1 MGKDLYDSHES
12 VRAIFDKADQVLGR
26 PISKICFEGPQEELT
41 KTINA
46 QPGIFLVSAALLTLL
61 NEEGIKPSI
70 VAGHS
75 LGEITAYYAS
85 GVLSLEDALLVI
97 KERGEG
103 MAKSYPSEKSAMA
116 AVLGANEDTINTV
129 LGPFKN
135 DPLVCANFNC
145 PGQIVISGQKASMD
159 NAIPKLK
166 EQGAKVI
173 PLNVSGAFHSP
184 LMQAGSDHL
193 KAFIDSVT
201 FNDAMCPIVLNR
213 SAQQEHSPIALKENL
228 PQQVVS
234 SVQWIK
240 SIESISNDVDA
251 ILECGP
257 GMVLTG
263 LIKKIDSTIT
273 RYSVSNV
280 DTLTKFL
287 ATVRSEAT
295 C

>member
-1 MGKDLYDSHES
+1 
-12 VRAIFDKADQVLGR
+12 
-26 PISKICFEGPQEELT
+26 
-41 KTINA
+41 
-46 QPGIFLVSAALLTLL
+46 
-61 NEEGIKPSI
+61 I

-116 AVLGANEDTINTV
+116 AVLGANEETINSV
-129 LGPFKN
+129 IEPYQN

-145 PGQIVISGQKASMD
+145 PGQIVVSGQKESMD

-184 LMQAGSDHL
+184 LMQGGSEHL
-193 KAFIDSVT
+193 KSFIDSVS
-201 FNDAMCPIVLNR
+201 FRDAMYPIVLNR
-213 SAQQEHSPIALKENL
+213 SAQKETSSQALKENL

-240 SIESISNDVDA
+240 SIETISNEVDA
-251 ILECGP
+251 VLECGP
-257 GMVLTG
+257 GMVLSG

-273 RYSVSNV
+273 RYSVSNG

-287 ATVRSEAT
+287 TTVRSET
-295 C
+295 IC